1 MTEQTILIMRSEVII
16 LLKYLYSYFYIVS
29 ETLWNSNTIL
39 TKRLVLLK
47 IFRIENKLPDQLL
60 AQFLFYK
67 LIWIFRDD
75 LENCSSTSKG
85 GQICMLYNSNKKD
98 FLKEHKSISYSF
110 PIWSHALLVFT
121 KVRHIFIVGLWIY
134 LS

>member
-60 AQFLFYK
+60 AQFLFSR
-67 LIWIFRDD
+67 LI
-75 LENCSSTSKG
+75 
-85 GQICMLYNSNKKD
+85 
-98 FLKEHKSISYSF
+98 
-110 PIWSHALLVFT
+110 
-121 KVRHIFIVGLWIY
+121 
-134 LS
+134 